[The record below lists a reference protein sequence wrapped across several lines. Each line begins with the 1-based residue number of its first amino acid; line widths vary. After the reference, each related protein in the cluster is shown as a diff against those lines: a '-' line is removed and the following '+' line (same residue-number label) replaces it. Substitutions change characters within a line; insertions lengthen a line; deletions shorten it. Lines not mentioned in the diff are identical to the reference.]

1 MSKKN
6 ETRQKAAFTLEP
18 DGFSVHTMEL
28 TAQLTRREFRTVKA
42 YLYEQKRDAIYED
55 KSWNKNGK
63 RYSCSLYQAHGIR
76 LFLLKNRHEEFE
88 KYILRLIVNPRKL
101 IEPDCSYL
109 GILPPM
115 KSSILEFSQAF
126 QKLFDNTPIPSY
138 LNFYRLTRIDCC
150 TNIRCDKKAPFREL
164 IRVLRKLP
172 APPKYERR
180 YYTHSDKKKA
190 NQYNKHYIRFAC
202 GSQELVIYDKT
213 YQVSENDLII
223 DYESL
228 PKGIIRFE
236 VQQSRTSIHKVE
248 KTMDVPTTEKL
259 IWYFTKHSGEIIPG
273 AFSRCFADTSFF
285 HIDKLEDVIRKSRFN
300 AEKKEAMLALVS
312 LLQRKQSVDKALK
325 ALEKTGVDTTGL
337 LDHFKRLGINP
348 IPLRQNFRVQ
358 NLPSP
363 VTLLRT
369 VGLQDVLVEY
379 WETKYR

>member
-1 MSKKN
+1 MPKNN

-28 TAQLTRREFRTVKA
+28 SAQLTRWGFHEVKA
-42 YLYEQKRDAIYED
+42 YLYEQEHDAIYED

-63 RYSCSLYQAHGIR
+63 RYSCSLYQASGIR

-88 KYILRLIVNPRKL
+88 RYILRLIVNPRKF
-101 IEPDCSYL
+101 IEPNCSYP

-115 KSSILEFSQAF
+115 KSSILELSQAF
-126 QKLFDNTPIPSY
+126 QKLFDNTPMPASV
-138 LNFYRLTRIDCC
+138 NCYRLARIDCC
-150 TNIRCDKKAPFREL
+150 TNIRCDKKAPFREM

-180 YYTHSDKKKA
+180 YYTHPDKKKA
-190 NQYNKHYIRFAC
+190 NQYNKHYIRFVC

-213 YQVSENDLII
+213 YQASENDLII

-248 KTMDVPTTEKL
+248 KTMGAPTTEKL
-259 IWYFTKHSGEIIPG
+259 IWYFTKHSRKIILG
-273 AFSRCFADTSFF
+273 AFSRCFVDTPFF
-285 HIDKLEDVIRKSRFN
+285 HIDKLEDAIQKSRFT
-300 AEKKEAMLALVS
+300 AEKKETMLALVS

-325 ALEKTGVDTTGL
+325 TLEKNGVDTTGL

-369 VGLQDVLVEY
+369 VGQQDILVEY

>member
-28 TAQLTRREFRTVKA
+28 SAQLTRREFHEVKA
-42 YLYEQKRDAIYED
+42 YLYEQEHDAIYEE
-55 KSWNKNGK
+55 KSWTGNGK
-63 RYSCSLYQAHGIR
+63 LYRCPLYQAHGIR
-76 LFLLKNRHEEFE
+76 LFLSKNRHEEFE
-88 KYILRLIVNPRKL
+88 KYILRLIVNPRRL
-101 IEPDCSYL
+101 IEPECSYL
-109 GILPPM
+109 GILPSM
-115 KSSILEFSQAF
+115 KSSILELSQAF
-126 QKLFDNTPIPSY
+126 QKLFDNTPIPSSV
-138 LNFYRLTRIDCC
+138 NCYRLSRIDCC
-150 TNIRCDKKAPFREL
+150 TNIRCDKKAPFREM

-180 YYTHSDKKKA
+180 YYTHPDKKKA

-213 YQVSENDLII
+213 YQVSENDLVV

-228 PKGIIRFE
+228 PKGIMRFE

-248 KTMDVPTTEKL
+248 KTMDAPTTEKL
-259 IWYFTKHSGEIIPG
+259 IWYFTKHSREIILG
-273 AFSRCFADTSFF
+273 TFSRCFADTPFF
-285 HIDKLEDVIRKSRFN
+285 HIDKLEDVIQKSRFN

-325 ALEKTGVDTTGL
+325 TLEKTGVDTTGL
-337 LDHFKRLGINP
+337 LDHFKRMGINP
-348 IPLRQNFRVQ
+348 IPLRQNFKVQ

-369 VGLQDVLVEY
+369 VGQQDVLVEY